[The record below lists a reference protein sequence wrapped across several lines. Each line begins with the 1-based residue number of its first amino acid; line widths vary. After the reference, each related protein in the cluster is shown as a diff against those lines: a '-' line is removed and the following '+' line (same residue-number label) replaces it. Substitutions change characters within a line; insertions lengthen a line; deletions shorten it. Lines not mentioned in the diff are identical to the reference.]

1 MVTAVTSTTE
11 KRGVVFTFLSRLLYN
26 SSFLCKFAELNQFV
40 HGMAQNIYQYR
51 IGTSRHG

>member
-1 MVTAVTSTTE
+1 MVSI
-11 KRGVVFTFLSRLLYN
+11 KGKKKLYFLSD
-26 SSFLCKFAELNQFV
+26 FQQKMCIFAKLNQFV

>member
-1 MVTAVTSTTE
+1 MLY
-11 KRGVVFTFLSRLLYN
+11 FLSDFQQKCVYLPSN
-26 SSFLCKFAELNQFV
+26 NQFV

>member
-1 MVTAVTSTTE
+1 MT
-11 KRGVVFTFLSRLLYN
+11 LLDSEN
-26 SSFLCKFAELNQFV
+26 ISIFAKLNQLV

>member
-1 MVTAVTSTTE
+1 MTLLDYE
-11 KRGVVFTFLSRLLYN
+11 KIS
-26 SSFLCKFAELNQFV
+26 KFAKLNQYV

>member
-1 MVTAVTSTTE
+1 MS
-11 KRGVVFTFLSRLLYN
+11 LLDSEN
-26 SSFLCKFAELNQFV
+26 ISIFAKLNQFV

>member
-1 MVTAVTSTTE
+1 MTLLDSEKTSI
-11 KRGVVFTFLSRLLYN
+11 
-26 SSFLCKFAELNQFV
+26 FAELNQFV

>member
-1 MVTAVTSTTE
+1 MCIFV
-11 KRGVVFTFLSRLLYN
+11 
-26 SSFLCKFAELNQFV
+26 ELNQLV